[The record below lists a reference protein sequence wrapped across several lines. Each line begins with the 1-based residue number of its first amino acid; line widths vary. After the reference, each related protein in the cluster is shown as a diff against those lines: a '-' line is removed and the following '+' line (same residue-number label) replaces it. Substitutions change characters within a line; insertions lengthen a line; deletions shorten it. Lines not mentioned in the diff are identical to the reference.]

1 MFGLSP
7 IQLLICG
14 GVAVLLFGGRL
25 PSVARSLGKSLTELR
40 RGMQDMQHEFRDAM
54 REVDDAAQSVTD
66 VTRGRLPGSAA
77 VAHDDSA
84 PDSTYDTYEVP
95 DESSDADDETAE
107 AEAPAD
113 PDPDADRKEGV
124 DPSAKTIEG

>member
-54 REVDDAAQSVTD
+54 REVDNAAQSVTD
-66 VTRGRLPGSAA
+66 VTRGALPDSGAA
-77 VAHDDSA
+77 TVAHDDSA
-84 PDSTYDTYEVP
+84 PDSSYDTY
-95 DESSDADDETAE
+95 DEESGQDQA
-107 AEAPAD
+107 
-113 PDPDADRKEGV
+113 DADRKEGASS
-124 DPSAKTIEG
+124 PNAATEA

>member
-54 REVDDAAQSVTD
+54 REVDDAAQTVTD
-66 VTRGRLPGSAA
+66 VTRGRLPNSNAA
-77 VAHDDSA
+77 TVAHDSSVRDDGA
-84 PDSTYDTYEVP
+84 PDHAYDTYDEADTDSDVTEEAA
-95 DESSDADDETAE
+95 DESTEERKGQSRPETAST
-107 AEAPAD
+107 
-113 PDPDADRKEGV
+113 EG
-124 DPSAKTIEG
+124 

>member
-66 VTRGRLPGSAA
+66 VTRGRLPGSGAAA

-84 PDSTYDTYEVP
+84 PDHAYDTYE
-95 DESSDADDETAE
+95 ETDETDE
-107 AEAPAD
+107 ATADKPTVNEPA
-113 PDPDADRKEGV
+113 DPDADRKEGTPAPATPV
-124 DPSAKTIEG
+124 EG